1 LNLLTINRKLP
12 VINLVGISLGWSQ
25 LNLRLALVDGN
36 MLKSIDFLGQDSMLV
51 ILGAVRSDQVI
62 TLINLVAVGLLVKS
76 LDISLSNNTL
86 GVVGFSIK
94 SFVGVLNWVLSS
106 NKWKNILHGCR
117 NTDVS
122 EDNIVLWRL
131 DLEGDGIQSLVKVEP
146 NLDLIL
152 LDGWLSNLIK
162 VLEEDSLGSS
172 VEGLSPL
179 IDRRWEFLAGGD
191 GELSLVNSF

>member
-1 LNLLTINRKLP
+1 
-12 VINLVGISLGWSQ
+12 
-25 LNLRLALVDGN
+25 

-62 TLINLVAVGLLVKS
+62 TLINLVA
-76 LDISLSNNTL
+76 
-86 GVVGFSIK
+86 
-94 SFVGVLNWVLSS
+94 VLNWVLSS

-131 DLEGDGIQSLVKVEP
+131 DLEGDGIQSLVKSHP
-146 NLDLIL
+146 NMDLIL

-162 VLEEDSLGSS
+162 VLEEDSLDSS
-172 VEGLSPL
+172 VEGLSPP
-179 IDRRWEFLAGGD
+179 INWSWEILAGGD
-191 GELSLVNSF
+191 GGLSLVNSS